1 MSGILD
7 LLNQELSGPAVQQM
21 SNQIGADQE
30 STQKALSTAL
40 PMLLGG
46 LARNAQSPEGAQS
59 LASALDRDHDGSL
72 LDGLAGLLGG
82 GSGGSGGGLGA
93 LLGGGSG
100 GGSGGG
106 GLADLLGGGSGSGGG
121 LADLLGGLMGG
132 GAPASKTTDG
142 DGILGHILGNKR
154 GAVEQ
159 GVARSSGL
167 DASAVS
173 KLLPMLA
180 PLVMGALGKA
190 KKQQNLDAG
199 GLASMLN
206 QERAHVEH
214 QTPGMKEG
222 GLLGM
227 LDMDDDGD
235 ISDDV
240 AKIGGMLGQFF
251 GK

>member
-7 LLNQELSGPAVQQM
+7 LLNQQLSGPAVQQI
-21 SNQIGADQE
+21 SSQIGADPE
-30 STQKALSTAL
+30 STQKALSAAM

-46 LARNAQSPEGAQS
+46 LARNTQSPEGAQS
-59 LASALDRDHDGSL
+59 LANALDRDHDGSL
-72 LDGLAGLLGG
+72 LDGLSGLLGGGASGASGGGLDALLGG
-82 GSGGSGGGLGA
+82 GSGGSSGLGDMLGGLM
-93 LLGGGSG
+93 GGS
-100 GGSGGG
+100 
-106 GLADLLGGGSGSGGG
+106 SGGG

-132 GAPASKTTDG
+132 GTSASKTTDG

-167 DASAVS
+167 DAGTVS

-180 PLVMGALGKA
+180 PLVMGALGRA

-206 QERAHVEH
+206 QERARVERD
-214 QTPGMKEG
+214 TPGMQEG
-222 GLLGM
+222 GLLSM
-227 LDMDDDGD
+227 LDMDNDGD
-235 ISDDV
+235 VSDDV
-240 AKIGGMLGQFF
+240 AKLGGMLGSFF

>member
-1 MSGILD
+1 MS
-7 LLNQELSGPAVQQM
+7 S
-21 SNQIGADQE
+21 QIGADPE
-30 STQKALSTAL
+30 STQKALSAAL
-40 PMLLGG
+40 PMLVGR

-59 LASALDRDHDGSL
+59 LANALDRDHDGSL

-82 GSGGSGGGLGA
+82 GSSSGGGLSDLLGGGGLDA
-93 LLGGGSG
+93 LLGGGGS
-100 GGSGGG
+100 SGGG
-106 GLADLLGGGSGSGGG
+106 GGLG
-121 LADLLGGLMGG
+121 DLLGGLLGG

-142 DGILGHILGNKR
+142 DGILSHILGNKR

-167 DASAVS
+167 DAGAVS

-180 PLVMGALGKA
+180 PLVMGALGRA
-190 KKQQNLDAG
+190 KQQQNLDAG

-206 QERAHVEH
+206 QERTRVER

-222 GLLGM
+222 GLLSM

-240 AKIGGMLGQFF
+240 ANIGGMLGQFF

>member
-1 MSGILD
+1 
-7 LLNQELSGPAVQQM
+7 
-21 SNQIGADQE
+21 
-30 STQKALSTAL
+30 
-40 PMLLGG
+40 MLLGG

-59 LASALDRDHDGSL
+59 LASALERDHDGSL
-72 LDGLAGLLGG
+72 LDGLGVLLG
-82 GSGGSGGGLGA
+82 GSGGSSGGEGLGGLLSGMMGGGSSA
-93 LLGGGSG
+93 PGGSG
-100 GGSGGG
+100 G
-106 GLADLLGGGSGSGGG
+106 LG
-121 LADLLGGLMGG
+121 DLLGGLMGG

-167 DASAVS
+167 DARAVS

-180 PLVMGALGKA
+180 PLVMGALGRA

-199 GLASMLN
+199 SLASMLN
-206 QERAHVEH
+206 HERARIERD
-214 QTPGMKEG
+214 TPGMQEG

-227 LDMDDDGD
+227 LDMDNDGD
-235 ISDDV
+235 VSDDV
-240 AKIGGMLGQFF
+240 AKIGGMLGSFF

>member
-7 LLNQELSGPAVQQM
+7 LLNQQLSGPAVQQM
-21 SNQIGADQE
+21 SSQLSADPE
-30 STQKALSTAL
+30 STQKALSAAL
-40 PMLLGG
+40 PMLVGG

-59 LASALDRDHDGSL
+59 LANALERDHDGSL

-82 GSGGSGGGLGA
+82 ASGGGSGGGLGA
-93 LLGGGSG
+93 LLGGASGGSSG
-100 GGSGGG
+100 GGLGALLGAASGGG
-106 GLADLLGGGSGSGGG
+106 GGLG
-121 LADLLGGLMGG
+121 DLLGGLMGG

-167 DASAVS
+167 DAGTVG

-180 PLVMGALGKA
+180 PLVMGALGRA
-190 KKQQNLDAG
+190 KREQNLDAG

-206 QERAHVEH
+206 QERARVERD
-214 QTPGMKEG
+214 TPGMQDG

-227 LDMDDDGD
+227 LDMDNDGD
-235 ISDDV
+235 ITDDV
-240 AKIGGMLGQFF
+240 AKLGGMLGSFF

>member
-7 LLNQELSGPAVQQM
+7 LLNQQLNGPAVRQM
-21 SNQIGADQE
+21 SSQLGADPE
-30 STQKALSTAL
+30 STQKALSAAL
-40 PMLLGG
+40 PMLVGG
-46 LARNAQSPEGAQS
+46 LARNAQSSEGAQS
-59 LASALDRDHDGSL
+59 LANALERDHDGSL

-82 GSGGSGGGLGA
+82 ASGGSGGGLGA
-93 LLGGGSG
+93 LLGGA
-100 GGSGGG
+100 SGGG
-106 GLADLLGGGSGSGGG
+106 GGLG
-121 LADLLGGLMGG
+121 DLLGGLMGG
-132 GAPASKTTDG
+132 GVPAGKTTDG
-142 DGILGHILGNKR
+142 DGILGHILGDKR

-167 DASAVS
+167 DAGTVG

-180 PLVMGALGKA
+180 PLVMGALGRA

-206 QERAHVEH
+206 QERARVERD
-214 QTPGMKEG
+214 TPGMQEG

-227 LDMDDDGD
+227 LDMDNDGD
-235 ISDDV
+235 VSDDV
-240 AKIGGMLGQFF
+240 AKLGGMLGSFF

>member
-1 MSGILD
+1 MSGLLD
-7 LLNQELSGPAVQQM
+7 LLNQQLSGPAVQQM
-21 SNQIGADQE
+21 STQIGADPE
-30 STQKALSTAL
+30 RTQKALAAAL
-40 PMLLGG
+40 PMLVGG
-46 LARNAQSPEGAQS
+46 LARNTQSPEGAQS
-59 LASALDRDHDGSL
+59 LANALERDHDGSL
-72 LDGLAGLLGG
+72 LEGLAGLLGG
-82 GSGGSGGGLGA
+82 GSGGGGLGA

-100 GGSGGG
+100 GSGGGGLGALLGGGSGGSGGG
-106 GLADLLGGGSGSGGG
+106 GLG
-121 LADLLGGLMGG
+121 DLLGGLMGG

-167 DASAVS
+167 DAGTVA

-180 PLVMGALGKA
+180 PLVMGALGRA

-199 GLASMLN
+199 GLASILN
-206 QERAHVEH
+206 QERARVEH
-214 QTPGMKEG
+214 DTPGMKEG

-240 AKIGGMLGQFF
+240 AKIGGMLGSFF

>member
-7 LLNQELSGPAVQQM
+7 LLNQQLNGPAVQQM
-21 SNQIGADQE
+21 SSQLGADPE
-30 STQKALSTAL
+30 STQKALSAAL
-40 PMLLGG
+40 PMLVGG
-46 LARNAQSPEGAQS
+46 LARNAQSSEGAQS
-59 LASALDRDHDGSL
+59 LANALERDHDGSL

-82 GSGGSGGGLGA
+82 ASGGSGGGLGA
-93 LLGGGSG
+93 LLGGA
-100 GGSGGG
+100 SGGG
-106 GLADLLGGGSGSGGG
+106 GGGG
-121 LADLLGGLMGG
+121 LGALLGGLMGG

-142 DGILGHILGNKR
+142 DGILGHILGDKR

-167 DASAVS
+167 DAGTVG

-180 PLVMGALGKA
+180 PLVMGALGRA

-206 QERAHVEH
+206 QERARVERDS
-214 QTPGMKEG
+214 PGMQEG

-227 LDMDDDGD
+227 LDMDNDGD

-240 AKIGGMLGQFF
+240 AKLGGMLGSFF